1 MFNEREVKYVNLHT
15 VILHPMVFYVY
26 LRFSEDFVEASNKRG
41 FQMLSKH
48 GLVVVCYLNHCDL
61 MGKFNYQS
69 NKLMLK
75 RHSTYAHTLIASIS
89 KSIASQNWIGY
100 ILLSMK
106 ICRFYHELR
115 RKITV

>member
-1 MFNEREVKYVNLHT
+1 MFDEVKFENLHT
-15 VILHPMVFYVY
+15 VLLHPMVFCYVY

>member
-1 MFNEREVKYVNLHT
+1 MNLHT
-15 VILHPMVFYVY
+15 VLLSPMVFYVY

-48 GLVVVCYLNHCDL
+48 GLVVMCYLNHCDL
-61 MGKFNYQS
+61 SMGKFNYQS

-75 RHSTYAHTLIASIS
+75 KAFYLRKITYLDCFNYLANQSRH
-89 KSIASQNWIGY
+89 KIGY

-106 ICRFYHELR
+106 ISRFYHELP
-115 RKITV
+115 RKIMVSTV